1 MFTKTDIYNEY
12 KRLDKIHN
20 QTIADTIPLE
30 ITGRCVNRQGVY
42 KVAWRGQSIVRERIV
57 ISDFMLEAPEA
68 DFLDTIRHEYAH
80 AVATRQTRRNEG
92 HGALWQDWARKVG
105 ATPEQ
110 YATEICEAQQARID
124 ARKAMQKEYQVIC
137 DCCNHTWKY
146 HRKGKIVK
154 QVESGNYSLEC
165 PYCHSR
171 KFSFEEVR

>member
-42 KVAWRGQSIVRERIV
+42 KVTWRGQSIVRERIV

-80 AVATRQTRRNEG
+80 AATTRQTMRNEG

-110 YATEICEAQQARID
+110 YATEIPEAQKARIQARE
-124 ARKAMQKEYQVIC
+124 AMQKEYKVV
-137 DCCNHTWKY
+137 CNSCGHDWTY
-146 HRKGKIVK
+146 HRRGKIVK
-154 QVESGNYSLEC
+154 LVESGEGSVTC
-165 PYCHSR
+165 PYCHG
-171 KFSFEEVR
+171 KNFSVAERI